1 MIRNFFK
8 GFDMFGASPNL
19 RMRGDS
25 ETLNLCGGIA
35 SLLILLF
42 FVYIFIIQALAI
54 INYEEIEA
62 TISVTVNISFNLE
75 RKERRNSSCKYFNGT
90 GCSILEESRI

>member
-1 MIRNFFK
+1 
-8 GFDMFGASPNL
+8 MFGASPNL

-35 SLLILLF
+35 SLLILLV

-62 TISVTVNISFNLE
+62 IVTKNVIISLYRT
-75 RKERRNSSCKYFNGT
+75 
-90 GCSILEESRI
+90 